1 MRSLKLR
8 CKKPKKICA
17 NDERHKKVW
26 KIILEYVEKRFMNLG
41 EPITFDNIQICFC
54 INICLVVLYEMYN
67 GIVIARSFLP
77 PVVRWSKNTLHH
89 AYNITTGTTF
99 IIRNTGRVNCPSCT
113 AEATVL
119 NHFKSVT
126 LCFV

>member
-1 MRSLKLR
+1 
-8 CKKPKKICA
+8 
-17 NDERHKKVW
+17 
-26 KIILEYVEKRFMNLG
+26 MNLE

-67 GIVIARSFLP
+67 GLVIVRSFLP
-77 PVVRWSKNTLHH
+77 PVACCSKNTLHH
-89 AYNITTGTTF
+89 AYNITTGTAF
-99 IIRNTGRVNCPSCT
+99 IIRNTGRVNCPLCI

-119 NHFKSVT
+119 NNFKSVT